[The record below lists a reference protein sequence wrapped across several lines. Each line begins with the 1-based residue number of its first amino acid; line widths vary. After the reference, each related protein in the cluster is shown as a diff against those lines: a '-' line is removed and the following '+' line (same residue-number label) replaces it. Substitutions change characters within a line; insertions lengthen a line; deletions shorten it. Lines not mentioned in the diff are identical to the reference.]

1 MNKVCA
7 KKFKSEAKKIVTNK
21 LGLNWA
27 KLSLKL
33 GLKFEVKPEVKI
45 EVLILI
51 AEEI

>member
-1 MNKVCA
+1 MCA
-7 KKFKSEAKKIVTNK
+7 KKFKSEAKNEEIVTNK